1 MNKPTTKHILKTTQ
15 KLNRDWLLDDTEESL
30 TITSGEITELWL
42 HRKWFVLTMQ
52 GMVVDC
58 HEAGQSVAKFCRCLN
73 GELKA
78 KGTRASYR

>member
-1 MNKPTTKHILKTTQ
+1 LWQSRHWVEFTYSTYEE
-15 KLNRDWLLDDTEESL
+15 RDMERLRENGL
-30 TITSGEITELWL
+30 
-42 HRKWFVLTMQ
+42 MQ